1 MDKLIHGLCAE
12 DSVRVFAVTA
22 PQMIKDLQM
31 LHDLS
36 RVATAALGRQ
46 TMMTALMAS
55 DLKNEDDK
63 VTTIIKADGPCRNMI
78 CTGKPG
84 PTVKAY
90 TAGPKEELLPRADG
104 KLDVA
109 GYVGQGQLTVI
120 RDLPVGDPYVG
131 VCDLVSGEIAMDFA
145 QYYTVSEQQPS
156 LVYLG
161 VRVDAIS
168 GEVRAAAGLMAQ
180 PLPNCP
186 DEVLDALQ
194 QRAPEIAQLTLRLD
208 RGEAFDDIIEQIFDG
223 LGFKTVK
230 TFEPKLRCDCS
241 RERIEKALI
250 TIGKEELTD
259 MIERDG
265 GAEVTCQFCNTAY
278 RFNADELNRLLYLA
292 TEETIER

>member
-1 MDKLIHGLCAE
+1 MDKLIHGLCAG
-12 DSVRVFAVTA
+12 DTVRIFAVTA

-31 LHDLS
+31 LHGLS

-84 PTVKAY
+84 PFVKAY

-131 VCDLVSGEIAMDFA
+131 VSDLVSGEIAMDFA

-161 VRVDAIS
+161 VRVDAAS

-180 PLPNCP
+180 PLPGCP
-186 DEVLDALQ
+186 DEVIDTLQ
-194 QRAPEIAQLTLRLD
+194 ERAQEIAKLTYRID
-208 RGEAFDDIIEQIFDG
+208 EGEAFDDILEYIFAG
-223 LGFKTVK
+223 LDFRTVK

-250 TIGKEELTD
+250 SVGRAELTD

-278 RFNADELNRLLYLA
+278 RFTADELNRLLCMA
-292 TEETIER
+292 MEDTIEQ